1 MLCKILVLPDER
13 SKMGPPSVWFIISHQ
28 DESKEV
34 KIFVTDHTCPLQ
46 QPSHGGVQQTKSTDS
61 KSPSRSP
68 NDRSVYFDALTG
80 IDPEAAAA
88 AAAGSKNSSSCNNS
102 AAVIRMQQQLSGSE
116 NATTPGGL
124 GRRSTPGHQERSLG
138 SFCESKNKEIV
149 EKKQQ
154 AGSQQGAAGV
164 NTITHFSIK
173 PLPATWGP
181 QFHAHFRCLNG

>member
-1 MLCKILVLPDER
+1 MPA
-13 SKMGPPSVWFIISHQ
+13 H
-28 DESKEV
+28 
-34 KIFVTDHTCPLQ
+34 LQ

-88 AAAGSKNSSSCNNS
+88 AAGSKNSSSCNNS

-116 NATTPGGL
+116 IATTPGGL

-164 NTITHFSIK
+164 NTITHFSIQT
-173 PLPATWGP
+173 LTAT
-181 QFHAHFRCLNG
+181 